1 MERCDEYARLPLQ
14 EPYEQGYFEGS
25 HHSRGGGG
33 SNSNRSDNNDG
44 MRSENRLDRGDDS
57 SLDRV
62 GGGNLVIDRLTVK
75 YPTAA
80 DPALRELSL
89 SVGGGLRV
97 GVVGRTGAGKSTL
110 AAALFRLVDHQKG
123 SIMLDGVD
131 ICR

>member
-1 MERCDEYARLPLQ
+1 
-14 EPYEQGYFEGS
+14 
-25 HHSRGGGG
+25 
-33 SNSNRSDNNDG
+33 
-44 MRSENRLDRGDDS
+44 MRSESRLDRGDDS
-57 SLDRV
+57 SLDGV